1 MGLETAS
8 RIVPDLPFWLY
19 VSLHGGLD
27 CALALIVAW
36 TALRMPTW
44 MAERRLAMRVK
55 QAEPTAFQR
64 ALERFEPTGIPVF
77 DEQGYY
83 AGFLPKSVV
92 RSRTAFRSPLY
103 WQSPYR
109 FRMMLEHLPIG
120 HAHCRLTATLPEGRD
135 FVMVDANSACEVLFG
150 DYPAPSDKP
159 ASERWPAF
167 HRNHPEF
174 FAKLARLKQT
184 GTCTYTSWFPTIGKS
199 LELRAVYLGDDHFS
213 ATIRDVTDDQTYRD
227 EVLRLH
233 EQLARLEGELEAQR
247 NVLTETTDDFV
258 HQAAET
264 LYAPYDAVDALVAD
278 KRLAPDVRKDMEQA
292 HAQLQLT
299 LDNLRQ
305 FAQVTALDFTPSL
318 VNTSH
323 VFGGLVEG
331 FAPDF
336 PHVTFRRG
344 PAPQTTAA
352 EQALHTLMRKL
363 LQLFCEH
370 VAARTGTV
378 LEVGVRNER
387 LSTVYYVHAS
397 RTDVLELVPYP
408 AGGLTFPG
416 GPAALQLNVCRRLA
430 YWHGGSL
437 QLVRR
442 GDFELEAAVTL
453 GTPLALPAAE
463 GTGRG

>member
-1 MGLETAS
+1 MGLEAAS
-8 RIVPDLPFWLY
+8 RLVSDLPFWLY
-19 VSLHGGLD
+19 VGLHGVLD
-27 CALALIVAW
+27 CVLALFVAW
-36 TALRMPTW
+36 TVLRVPTW
-44 MAERRLAMRVK
+44 LAERRLATLAK
-55 QAEPTAFQR
+55 QAKPTAFQR
-64 ALERFEPTGIPVF
+64 ALERIEPSGIPVF

-120 HAHCRLTATLPEGRD
+120 HAHCRLTTTLPEGRD
-135 FVMVDANSACEVLFG
+135 FVLLDANTATEMAFG
-150 DYPAPSDKP
+150 EFPAPSETP
-159 ASERWPAF
+159 ASERWPALY
-167 HRNHPEF
+167 RNHPEF
-174 FAKLARLKQT
+174 FSKLARLRQT
-184 GTCTYTSWFPTIGKS
+184 RTCTYTNWFPTIGKW

-227 EVLRLH
+227 EVLRLY
-233 EQLARLEGELEAQR
+233 EQLARLESELEAQR

-264 LYAPYDAVDALVAD
+264 LYAPYDTVDALVAD
-278 KRLAPDVRKDMEQA
+278 TRLTPEVRKDVETA
-292 HAQLQLT
+292 HAQLQFA
-299 LDNLRQ
+299 LDSLRQ

-318 VNTSH
+318 VNTAH
-323 VFGGLVEG
+323 IFGGLVEG
-331 FAPDF
+331 LAHDF

-344 PAPQTTAA
+344 PAPLATAA
-352 EQALHTLMRKL
+352 EQALQTLMRKL

-370 VAARTGTV
+370 VAAQAGTT

-387 LSTVYYVHAS
+387 LSTVYYVYAT
-397 RTDVLELVPYP
+397 RTDALELLPYP

-430 YWHGGSL
+430 YWHGGGL

-453 GTPLALPAAE
+453 GTPLASPMTDGL
-463 GTGRG
+463 GRS